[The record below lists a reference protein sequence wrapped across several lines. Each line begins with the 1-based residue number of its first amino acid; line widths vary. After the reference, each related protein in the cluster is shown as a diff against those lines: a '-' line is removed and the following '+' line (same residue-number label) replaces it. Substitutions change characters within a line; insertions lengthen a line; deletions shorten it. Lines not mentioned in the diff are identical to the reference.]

1 MAIYHLH
8 AKVLGRSGG
17 RSATAA
23 AAYRAGVCI
32 TDERT
37 GVVYDFSRRKH
48 VVWRAIAAPDEASEW
63 VCDRE
68 KLWNVVEQTERR
80 RDAQVA
86 REVEVSLPVEL
97 THDER
102 LMLIAE
108 FVNAEFVSRGMV
120 ADIAVHDNSGNP
132 HAHILLSLRQLLPEG
147 FGAKVRAWND
157 KGMLATWR
165 ESWAKFCNIALERVG
180 VGVRIDHRT
189 LIAQGCRRA
198 AERHE
203 GIRRAR
209 LARKLQGRKKQGTQR
224 RQELEVGTN
233 DAKTSQNEGNEHE
246 IVNEFPSHAS
256 HSSGVVAFDI
266 GEHDYLKRIKNR
278 LRAAAPERS
287 EVDQNINKNSDTVR
301 FKSSRHKTPSQ

>member
-8 AKVLGRSGG
+8 AKVFGRSRG

-97 THDER
+97 THNER

-120 ADIAVHDNSGNP
+120 ADITVHDNSGNP

-209 LARKLQGRKKQGTQR
+209 LARKLQGRKKHGGGR
-224 RQELEVGTN
+224 RQELQAGTSEG
-233 DAKTSQNEGNEHE
+233 KTSGNERNEHE
-246 IVNEFPSHAS
+246 IVNEIPSHAS

-278 LRAAAPERS
+278 LREATAERS
-287 EVDQNINKNSDTVR
+287 EVDQNKNKNSDTVR
-301 FKSSRHKTPSQ
+301 FKSSRYKTPSQ

>member
-8 AKVLGRSGG
+8 AKILGRSGG

-48 VVWRAIAAPDEASEW
+48 VVWRAIAAPDDASEW

-97 THDER
+97 THTER

-132 HAHILLSLRQLLPEG
+132 HAHILLTLRQLLPEG

-157 KGMLATWR
+157 KEMLATWR
-165 ESWAKFCNIALERVG
+165 ESWARFCNTALERVG

-209 LARKLQGRKKQGTQR
+209 LARKLQGRTKQGTRR

-233 DAKTSQNEGNEHE
+233 DAKTLRNEGNVHE
-246 IVNEFPSHAS
+246 IVNEIPSHAPLLTE
-256 HSSGVVAFDI
+256 VVSFDVS
-266 GEHDYLKRIKNR
+266 EHDYWKRIKNR
-278 LRAAAPERS
+278 LRKAAAEKS
-287 EVDQNINKNSDTVR
+287 DVDQNIENSDTTR
-301 FKSSRHKTPSQ
+301 FKSSRYKTPSL

>member
-8 AKVLGRSGG
+8 AKILGRSNG

-32 TDERT
+32 SDERT
-37 GVVYDFSRRKH
+37 GIVYDFSRRKH

-68 KLWNVVEQTERR
+68 KLWNTVEQTERR

-86 REVEVSLPVEL
+86 REVEVSLPIEL
-97 THDER
+97 MLNER

-120 ADIAVHDNSGNP
+120 ADIAIHDNPGNP
-132 HAHILLSLRQLLPEG
+132 HAHILLTLRELRPEG
-147 FGAKVRAWND
+147 FGSKIRAWND
-157 KGMLATWR
+157 KEMLATWR
-165 ESWAKFCNIALERVG
+165 ESWARFCNAALKRVG
-180 VGVRIDHRT
+180 VSVRIDHRT

-209 LARKLQGRKKQGTQR
+209 LARKLQGRKKQGGGR

-233 DAKTSQNEGNEHE
+233 DGKKSGNEGNENE
-246 IVNEFPSHAS
+246 IVNMTSSHAS
-256 HSSGVVAFDI
+256 PQAEAVPFDI
-266 GEHDYLKRIKNR
+266 TENDYLKRIQNR
-278 LRAAAPERS
+278 LRETTAEQS
-287 EVDQNINKNSDTVR
+287 EVDQKRTKITTPLA
-301 FKSSRHKTPSQ
+301 SSRYKKPSH

>member
-8 AKVLGRSGG
+8 AKVLGRSNG

-23 AAYRAGVCI
+23 AAYRAGVCM

-48 VVWRAIAAPDEASEW
+48 VVWRAIAAPDEAAEW

-68 KLWNVVEQTERR
+68 KLWNTVEQTERR

-86 REVEVSLPVEL
+86 REVEVSIPIEL
-97 THDER
+97 SATDR
-102 LMLIAE
+102 MRLIAD

-120 ADIAVHDNSGNP
+120 ADIAVHDNPGNP
-132 HAHILLSLRQLLPEG
+132 HAHILLTLRQLLPEG
-147 FGAKVRAWND
+147 FGAKVRAWNE
-157 KGMLATWR
+157 KEMLATWR
-165 ESWAKFCNIALERVG
+165 ESWARFCNTALERVG

-209 LARKLQGRKKQGTQR
+209 LVRKLQGRKKQGTRR
-224 RQELEVGTN
+224 RQEVEVGTN
-233 DAKTSQNEGNEHE
+233 DANTLRNEGSEHD
-246 IVNEFPSHAS
+246 IVNEIPSHAPLLREMVS
-256 HSSGVVAFDI
+256 FDTS
-266 GEHDYLKRIKNR
+266 EHDYSKRITNR
-278 LRAAAPERS
+278 LREASTERS
-287 EVDQNINKNSDTVR
+287 RVDQEKSKNPGIARS
-301 FKSSRHKTPSQ
+301 KSSRHQT

>member
-8 AKVLGRSGG
+8 AKVIGRSNG

-23 AAYRAGVCI
+23 AAYRAGACI

-37 GVVYDFSRRKH
+37 GIVYDFSRRKH
-48 VVWRAIAAPDEASEW
+48 VVWRAIAAPDDASAW

-68 KLWNVVEQTERR
+68 KLWNVVEQAERR

-97 THDER
+97 THNER

-120 ADIAVHDNSGNP
+120 ADIAVHDNLGNP
-132 HAHILLSLRQLLPEG
+132 HAHVLLTLRQLLPEG

-157 KGMLATWR
+157 KEMLATWR
-165 ESWAKFCNIALERVG
+165 ESWARFCNAALERIG
-180 VGVRIDHRT
+180 IDERIDHRT
-189 LIAQGCRRA
+189 LVAQGCRRA

-209 LARKLQGRKKQGTQR
+209 LARKLQGRKKQGGGR
-224 RQELEVGTN
+224 RQELQADTSDE
-233 DAKTSQNEGNEHE
+233 KTSGNEGNEHE
-246 IVNEFPSHAS
+246 IVNEFPLHAS
-256 HSSGVVAFDI
+256 HPTEVVSFDI

-278 LRAAAPERS
+278 LREAAAERS
-287 EVDQNINKNSDTVR
+287 DVDQK
-301 FKSSRHKTPSQ
+301 KTKMTTPPASNLRDKKPSH